1 MAIIQIERGAG
12 EPQQPRYTV
21 HVNVLET
28 VGGGDSKQT
37 RKIIEFSLTGTDLDA
52 VINKGTNVLEL
63 SRPDD
68 IRETDQY
75 RITDGAGNVVKR
87 VAR

>member
-1 MAIIQIERGAG
+1 MTTTWEQRQKTE
-12 EPQQPRYTV
+12 QPRYTV

-63 SRPDD
+63 SRP
-68 IRETDQY
+68 ELSEAV
-75 RITDGAGNVVKR
+75 TDGAGNVVKR